1 MYMNCTFKNEQ
12 NSNINKKCLV
22 LNIYIHPH
30 KSLDLPETSTTDLC
44 LTNPDEQKLMGM
56 LVLVLEGLAPV
67 LVLVLVKQG
76 QALELA
82 VKLLVSSLVLML
94 PWNQKQR
101 ISLHRYKNYSTRHH
115 ITVCTYHREHTRFI
129 GYNLMTSLECCTIPE
144 TFTGEAPLEFEPR
157 ETVGGMSSS
166 ATGLLALAF
175 FSRSWIVCY

>member
-67 LVLVLVKQG
+67 LVLVLVKPG

-94 PWNQKQR
+94 P
-101 ISLHRYKNYSTRHH
+101 IHEIKNKELVCTGTKIIVQD
-115 ITVCTYHREHTRFI
+115 ITICTYHREHTRFI

-175 FSRSWIVCY
+175 FSRS

>member
-30 KSLDLPETSTTDLC
+30 KSLDLPKTSTTDLC

-94 PWNQKQR
+94 P
-101 ISLHRYKNYSTRHH
+101 IHEIKNKELPVVCTGTKIIVQD
-115 ITVCTYHREHTRFI
+115 ITICTYHREHTRFI

-144 TFTGEAPLEFEPR
+144 MFTGEAPLEFEPR

-175 FSRSWIVCY
+175 FSRS

>member
-1 MYMNCTFKNEQ
+1 
-12 NSNINKKCLV
+12 
-22 LNIYIHPH
+22 
-30 KSLDLPETSTTDLC
+30 
-44 LTNPDEQKLMGM
+44 M
-56 LVLVLEGLAPV
+56 LVLV
-67 LVLVLVKQG
+67 KHG

-94 PWNQKQR
+94 P
-101 ISLHRYKNYSTRHH
+101 IIKNKELVCTGTKIIVQD
-115 ITVCTYHREHTRFI
+115 ITICTYHREHTRFI

-175 FSRSWIVCY
+175 FSRS

>member
-44 LTNPDEQKLMGM
+44 LTNPDEQILMGM
-56 LVLVLEGLAPV
+56 LVLVLEELVPV

-94 PWNQKQR
+94 P
-101 ISLHRYKNYSTRHH
+101 IHEIKNKEL
-115 ITVCTYHREHTRFI
+115 VCTGTKIIVQDITSQFVHTTE
-129 GYNLMTSLECCTIPE
+129 NTQDL
-144 TFTGEAPLEFEPR
+144 
-157 ETVGGMSSS
+157 
-166 ATGLLALAF
+166 
-175 FSRSWIVCY
+175 

>member
-1 MYMNCTFKNEQ
+1 
-12 NSNINKKCLV
+12 
-22 LNIYIHPH
+22 
-30 KSLDLPETSTTDLC
+30 
-44 LTNPDEQKLMGM
+44 MGM
-56 LVLVLEGLAPV
+56 LVPVLEELVPV

-94 PWNQKQR
+94 P
-101 ISLHRYKNYSTRHH
+101 IHEIKNKELVCTGTKIIVQD
-115 ITVCTYHREHTRFI
+115 ITICTYHREHTRFI

-175 FSRSWIVCY
+175 FSRS

>member
-30 KSLDLPETSTTDLC
+30 KSLDLPKTSTTDLC

-56 LVLVLEGLAPV
+56 LVLVLEELAPV

-94 PWNQKQR
+94 P
-101 ISLHRYKNYSTRHH
+101 IHEIKNKELVCTGTKIIVQD
-115 ITVCTYHREHTRFI
+115 ITICTYHREHTRFI

-144 TFTGEAPLEFEPR
+144 MFTGEAPLEFEPR

-175 FSRSWIVCY
+175 FSRS

>member
-1 MYMNCTFKNEQ
+1 MPK
-12 NSNINKKCLV
+12 
-22 LNIYIHPH
+22 
-30 KSLDLPETSTTDLC
+30 TSTTDLC
-44 LTNPDEQKLMGM
+44 LINPDEQKLMGM

-94 PWNQKQR
+94 P
-101 ISLHRYKNYSTRHH
+101 IHEIKNKELVCTGTKIIVQD
-115 ITVCTYHREHTRFI
+115 ITICTYHREHTRFI
-129 GYNLMTSLECCTIPE
+129 GYNLMTWLECCAIPE

>member
-30 KSLDLPETSTTDLC
+30 KSLDLPKTSTTDLC

-56 LVLVLEGLAPV
+56 LVLVLEELAPV

-94 PWNQKQR
+94 P
-101 ISLHRYKNYSTRHH
+101 IHEIKNKELVCTGTKIIVQD
-115 ITVCTYHREHTRFI
+115 ITICTYHREHTRFI

-175 FSRSWIVCY
+175 FSRS

>member
-22 LNIYIHPH
+22 LNIYIHNH
-30 KSLDLPETSTTDLC
+30 KSLDLPKTSTTDLC

-56 LVLVLEGLAPV
+56 LVLVLEGLVPV

-94 PWNQKQR
+94 P
-101 ISLHRYKNYSTRHH
+101 IHEIKNKELVCTGTKIKVQD
-115 ITVCTYHREHTRFI
+115 ITICTYHREHTRFI
-129 GYNLMTSLECCTIPE
+129 GYNLKTSLECCTIPE

-175 FSRSWIVCY
+175 FSRS

>member
-30 KSLDLPETSTTDLC
+30 KSLDLPKTSTTDLC

-56 LVLVLEGLAPV
+56 LVLVLEELAPV

-94 PWNQKQR
+94 P
-101 ISLHRYKNYSTRHH
+101 IHEIKNKELVCTGTKIIVQD
-115 ITVCTYHREHTRFI
+115 ITICTYHREHTRFI
-129 GYNLMTSLECCTIPE
+129 VYNLMTSLECCTIPE

-175 FSRSWIVCY
+175 FSRS

>member
-30 KSLDLPETSTTDLC
+30 KSLDLPKTSTTDLC

-56 LVLVLEGLAPV
+56 LVLVLEELVPV

-94 PWNQKQR
+94 P
-101 ISLHRYKNYSTRHH
+101 IHEIKNKELVYTGTKIIVQD
-115 ITVCTYHREHTRFI
+115 ITICTYHREHTRFI
-129 GYNLMTSLECCTIPE
+129 GYNLMTSLECCKIPE

-175 FSRSWIVCY
+175 FSRS

>member
-56 LVLVLEGLAPV
+56 LVLVLEELAPV

-94 PWNQKQR
+94 PIHEIKNKQLVCTGTK
-101 ISLHRYKNYSTRHH
+101 IIVQD
-115 ITVCTYHREHTRFI
+115 ITICTYHREHTRFI
-129 GYNLMTSLECCTIPE
+129 GYNLITSLECCTIPE

-175 FSRSWIVCY
+175 FSRS

>member
-30 KSLDLPETSTTDLC
+30 KSLDLPKTSTTDLC
-44 LTNPDEQKLMGM
+44 LTNPDEQILMGM
-56 LVLVLEGLAPV
+56 LVLVLEELVPV

-94 PWNQKQR
+94 P
-101 ISLHRYKNYSTRHH
+101 IHEIKNKELVCTGTKIIVQD
-115 ITVCTYHREHTRFI
+115 ITICTYHREHTRFI

-175 FSRSWIVCY
+175 FSRS

>member
-94 PWNQKQR
+94 PIHEIKNKQL
-101 ISLHRYKNYSTRHH
+101 ICSGTKIIVQD
-115 ITVCTYHREHTRFI
+115 ITICTYHREHTRFI

-175 FSRSWIVCY
+175 FSRS

>member
-12 NSNINKKCLV
+12 NSDINEKCLV

-94 PWNQKQR
+94 P
-101 ISLHRYKNYSTRHH
+101 IHEIKNKELVYTGTKIIVQD
-115 ITVCTYHREHTRFI
+115 ITICTYHREHTRFI

-144 TFTGEAPLEFEPR
+144 MFTGEAPLEFEPR

-175 FSRSWIVCY
+175 FSRS

>member
-1 MYMNCTFKNEQ
+1 
-12 NSNINKKCLV
+12 
-22 LNIYIHPH
+22 
-30 KSLDLPETSTTDLC
+30 
-44 LTNPDEQKLMGM
+44 MGM

-94 PWNQKQR
+94 P
-101 ISLHRYKNYSTRHH
+101 IHEIKNKELVCTGTK
-115 ITVCTYHREHTRFI
+115 IIVQDTICTYHREHTRFI

-175 FSRSWIVCY
+175 FSRS

>member
-1 MYMNCTFKNEQ
+1 MPK
-12 NSNINKKCLV
+12 
-22 LNIYIHPH
+22 
-30 KSLDLPETSTTDLC
+30 TSTTDLC

-94 PWNQKQR
+94 P
-101 ISLHRYKNYSTRHH
+101 IIKNKELVCTGTKIIVQE
-115 ITVCTYHREHTRFI
+115 ITICTYHREHTRFI

>member
-30 KSLDLPETSTTDLC
+30 KSLDLPKTSTTDLC

-67 LVLVLVKQG
+67 LVLVLVKPG

-94 PWNQKQR
+94 P
-101 ISLHRYKNYSTRHH
+101 IHEIKNKELVCTGTKIIVQD
-115 ITVCTYHREHTRFI
+115 ITICTYHREHTRFI

-144 TFTGEAPLEFEPR
+144 MFTGEAPLEFEPR

-175 FSRSWIVCY
+175 FSRS

>member
-12 NSNINKKCLV
+12 NSDINEKCLV

-67 LVLVLVKQG
+67 LVLVLVKPG

-94 PWNQKQR
+94 P
-101 ISLHRYKNYSTRHH
+101 IHEIKNKEL
-115 ITVCTYHREHTRFI
+115 VCTGTKIIVQDITSQIVHTTE
-129 GYNLMTSLECCTIPE
+129 NTQDL
-144 TFTGEAPLEFEPR
+144 
-157 ETVGGMSSS
+157 
-166 ATGLLALAF
+166 
-175 FSRSWIVCY
+175 

>member
-67 LVLVLVKQG
+67 LVLVLVKPG

-94 PWNQKQR
+94 P
-101 ISLHRYKNYSTRHH
+101 IHEIKNKELVCTGTKIIVQD
-115 ITVCTYHREHTRFI
+115 ITICTYHREHTRFI

-144 TFTGEAPLEFEPR
+144 MFTGEAPLEFEPR

-175 FSRSWIVCY
+175 FSRS

>member
-12 NSNINKKCLV
+12 NSDINEKCLV

-56 LVLVLEGLAPV
+56 LVLVLGGLAPV

-94 PWNQKQR
+94 P
-101 ISLHRYKNYSTRHH
+101 IHEIKNKELPV
-115 ITVCTYHREHTRFI
+115 VCTGTKIIVQDITSQFVHTTE
-129 GYNLMTSLECCTIPE
+129 NTQDL
-144 TFTGEAPLEFEPR
+144 
-157 ETVGGMSSS
+157 
-166 ATGLLALAF
+166 
-175 FSRSWIVCY
+175 